1 MTDLSRRL
9 REHGLRRTPQRELI
23 LAAVDRLGHATPD
36 EVLAEVR
43 TQSEAI
49 NISTVYRT
57 LETLEELGLVRHAH
71 LSDRAPTYHSVAD
84 HEHFHLV
91 CRNCHRVVSVEPG
104 VLGEVLGTLRDQHG
118 FLADVG
124 HLTVFGQCAQCPD
137 DHEESP

>member
-1 MTDLSRRL
+1 MSDLSQRL

-23 LAAVDRLGHATPD
+23 LAAVDALGHATPD

-43 TQSEAI
+43 TRSEAI

-71 LSDRAPTYHSVAD
+71 LSDRASTYHSVVD

-91 CRNCHRVVSVEPG
+91 CRNCHRVVSVEPDVLSQ
-104 VLGEVLGTLRDQHG
+104 VLGSLRAEHA
-118 FLADVG
+118 FVADVG
-124 HLTVFGQCAQCPD
+124 HLTVFGQCVECD
-137 DHEESP
+137 VDEEDA